1 MVTEQDGKNDL
12 PLFGTQVSFALGVI
26 KGLFVIKGLLKKRPT
41 AGRSDAK
48 VEGFIFR
55 EGSA

>member
-12 PLFGTQVSFALGVI
+12 PLFGTPISFAIG
-26 KGLFVIKGLLKKRPT
+26 VIKGLLKKRAT
-41 AGRSDAK
+41 SGQSDAK